1 MLGNKRS
8 VGRGSGKTTLISE
21 DTVVIGDIR
30 FTGDLEVEGLV
41 RGNVIAEAD
50 SAAIVR
56 IVGKGCVEGEIRAP
70 DIVINGEVRGD
81 VYSARQ
87 LELAPKARVTG
98 NVFYTTVEMAAGA
111 EVNGSLTHVTEEEGA
126 GMLTAV
132 APEGEETDLQ

>member
-8 VGRGSGKTTLISE
+8 AGRGSGKTTLISE

-41 RGNVIAEAD
+41 RGNVIAEVD

-70 DIVINGEVRGD
+70 DIMINGEVRGD

-111 EVNGSLTHVTEEEGA
+111 EVNGSLTHVSEEERA